1 MAVISTREQLT
12 DYCLRRLGEPV
23 VEINVDED
31 QIEDKVDDALQV
43 YREFHSD
50 ATFRDYYEY
59 QITATDIANRYI
71 TVPARLIYVTK
82 LFPVSASFV
91 GSSNMFSFNYQF
103 AMSDFHALSDMGSG
117 GLAQYDQT
125 RSYMELVDMK
135 VNGLPMITFARRQDR
150 LYIWSDVEDQ
160 QLQAGDHICLE
171 CYEVVPTPEEIAATP
186 LDSGQVAGTSSV
198 YNDMFMKDYTTA
210 LIKEQWGINM
220 SKFEGMQLPGGVTI
234 NGRQILEDA
243 RQELETLR
251 ERMRLEMEDPI
262 DFLVG

>member
-1 MAVISTREQLT
+1 M
-12 DYCLRRLGEPV
+12 
-23 VEINVDED
+23 
-31 QIEDKVDDALQV
+31 
-43 YREFHSD
+43 
-50 ATFRDYYEY
+50 
-59 QITATDIANRYI
+59 
-71 TVPARLIYVTK
+71 
-82 LFPVSASFV
+82 
-91 GSSNMFSFNYQF
+91 
-103 AMSDFHALSDMGSG
+103 LSD
-117 GLAQYDQT
+117 L
-125 RSYMELVDMK
+125 
-135 VNGLPMITFARRQDR
+135 
-150 LYIWSDVEDQ
+150 
-160 QLQAGDHICLE
+160 
-171 CYEVVPTPEEIAATP
+171 TP

>member
-1 MAVISTREQLT
+1 MPVISTREQLT

-31 QIEDKVDDALQV
+31 QIEDKVDDALQI

-50 ATFRDYYEY
+50 ATFRNYYEY

-91 GSSNMFSFNYQF
+91 GSSNMFSFNYQ
-103 AMSDFHALSDMGSG
+103 
-117 GLAQYDQT
+117 YDQT

-135 VNGLPMITFARRQDR
+135 VNGLPMITFSRRQDR

-160 QLQAGDHICLE
+160 QIEAGDHICLE

-243 RQELETLR
+243 RQELDTLR
-251 ERMRLEMEDPI
+251 ERLRLEMEDPI